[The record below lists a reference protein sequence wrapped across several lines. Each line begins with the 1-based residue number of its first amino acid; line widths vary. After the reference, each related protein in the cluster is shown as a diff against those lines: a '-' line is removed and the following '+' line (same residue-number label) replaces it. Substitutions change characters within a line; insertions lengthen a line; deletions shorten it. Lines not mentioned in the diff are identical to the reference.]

1 MKNLKKYSISKEDIR
16 KEFEDCLFKLKS
28 WKDRDV
34 PFPKR
39 PIRLSNKFLSGMKV
53 LGQCETTYP
62 HGRFEEREC
71 LIFLNRAFL
80 SGYMSSESL
89 RSTIMHEIVHT
100 FDECNNHGMAFQCW
114 GNLIRQSFGIDIGG
128 TRADEKEKCEFARAN
143 VSSAKDI
150 VVCLDCGHYWTFSR
164 KTKYVVEFAQ
174 NEKIFIPRF
183 RCHEDHSSYLVI
195 RRNGID
201 LTSKNNAEKPV
212 RPTAALW
219 LKKHISPESFLK
231 GDSFVWTPERIE
243 QEYWWLDKEKENP
256 KPKVRIAAKSVATN
270 YVQIPLFS

>member
-16 KEFEDCLFKLKS
+16 KEFEDCLFELKN

-39 PIRLSNKFLSGMKV
+39 PIKLSNKFLYGMKS
-53 LGQCETTYP
+53 LGECQTTYQ
-62 HGRFEEREC
+62 HGHLEERQC
-71 LIFLNRAFL
+71 LISLNRAFL
-80 SGYMSSESL
+80 SGYMSPESL

-100 FDECNNHGMAFQCW
+100 FDECNNHGMAFQFW

-128 TRADEKEKCEFARAN
+128 TRADEKEACEFARAN

-150 VVCLDCGHYWTFSR
+150 VVCLDCGHYWTFSK
-164 KTKYVVEFAQ
+164 KTKYVVEFVCQ
-174 NEKIFIPRF
+174 NEKFFAPRF
-183 RCHEDHSSYLVI
+183 RCHEDHSSCLVI

-201 LTSKNNAEKPV
+201 LTSKNNAENPV

-219 LKKHISPESFLK
+219 LKKHVPPEDFLK
-231 GDSFVWTPERIE
+231 GKSFVWTPEKIE
-243 QEYWWLDKEKENP
+243 QEYWWLDEE
-256 KPKVRIAAKSVATN
+256 KPKVHIAAKSVATN